1 MSRDFKDCLEEEA
14 LAQIGE
20 DTMIDQTLIVK
31 ATRLLLDAAHPNKII
46 LFGSYGRGDA
56 NAESD
61 IDLLVVETEVKDRV
75 AEMTRLNRVLSPLR
89 MSIDLL
95 VVSQDT
101 FDYWASTPGNV
112 YFHAIHEGKVLYE
125 AA

>member
-1 MSRDFKDCLEEEA
+1 
-14 LAQIGE
+14 
-20 DTMIDQTLIVK
+20 MIDQTLILK

-46 LFGSYGRGDA
+46 LFGSHGRGDA
-56 NAESD
+56 SAESD
-61 IDLLVVETEVKDRV
+61 IDLLVVETDVKDRV

-89 MSIDLL
+89 MSVDLL
-95 VVSQDT
+95 VVSQET

-112 YFHAIHEGKVLYE
+112 YFQAIQEGKVLYE

>member
-1 MSRDFKDCLEEEA
+1 
-14 LAQIGE
+14 
-20 DTMIDQTLIVK
+20 MIDKTLIAK
-31 ATRLLLDAAHPNKII
+31 ATRLLLDAAHANKII

-56 NAESD
+56 SAESD
-61 IDLLVVETEVKDRV
+61 VDLLVVETDVKDRV

-89 MSIDLL
+89 MSVDLL
-95 VVSQDT
+95 VVSQET

-112 YFHAIHEGKVLYE
+112 YFQAIREGKVLYE